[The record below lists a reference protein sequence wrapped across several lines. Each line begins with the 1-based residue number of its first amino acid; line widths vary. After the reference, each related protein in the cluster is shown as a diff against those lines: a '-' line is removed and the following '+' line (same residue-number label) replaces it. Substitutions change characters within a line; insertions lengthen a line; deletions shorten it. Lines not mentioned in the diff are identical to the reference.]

1 MMKQLTIAERLN
13 RIEDKIINDPFFGNR
28 ALSSGNGGYIFDYD
42 PEDELVVRKFI
53 KDFSSRQDLGFKIHV
68 FDLYEIMIDYLDKQ
82 IGLDNVFE
90 VERECKDSDEG
101 LDYLKRAVVD
111 VIQSD
116 STNDIFINYIKD
128 YIKDNANE
136 GDVIFL
142 TGVGKCHPFVKSH
155 KIINNYD
162 SKLNGVKTV
171 LFYPGVYSGDELRL
185 FGTITSDNYYR
196 SMTLIEREE

>member
-13 RIEDKIINDPFFGNR
+13 RIEDIIINDPFFGNKS
-28 ALSSGNGGYIFDYD
+28 LSSGNGGYIFDYD

-68 FDLYEIMIDYLDKQ
+68 FDLYEIMLDYLDKEV
-82 IGLDNVFE
+82 GLDNVFE

-101 LDYLKRAVVD
+101 LGYLKRAIVD
-111 VIQSD
+111 AIQSD
-116 STNDIFINYIKD
+116 STNDIFINYIREYVKNSAHD
-128 YIKDNANE
+128 
-136 GDVIFL
+136 GDVLFL

-155 KIINNYD
+155 KIINNFD

-171 LFYPGVYSGDELRL
+171 LFYPGVYNSDELRL

-196 SMTLIEREE
+196 SMTLVERYE

>member
-1 MMKQLTIAERLN
+1 MKQLTIDERLN
-13 RIEDKIINDPFFGNR
+13 RIEDIIINDPFFGNKS
-28 ALSSGNGGYIFDYD
+28 LSSGNGGYIFDYD
-42 PEDELVVRKFI
+42 PEDELVVRDFI
-53 KDFSSRQDLGFKIHV
+53 KRFSARKDLGFDIQV
-68 FDLYEIMIDYLDKQ
+68 FDLYEIMMDFLDRE

-90 VERECKDSDEG
+90 VEAECKDNEEG
-101 LDYLKRAVVD
+101 LDYFKRAVVD
-111 VIQSD
+111 AIQSD
-116 STNDIFINYIKD
+116 SSNDIFID
-128 YIKDNANE
+128 YIKNHAISGN
-136 GDVIFL
+136 VIFL

-196 SMTLIEREE
+196 SMTLVERYE